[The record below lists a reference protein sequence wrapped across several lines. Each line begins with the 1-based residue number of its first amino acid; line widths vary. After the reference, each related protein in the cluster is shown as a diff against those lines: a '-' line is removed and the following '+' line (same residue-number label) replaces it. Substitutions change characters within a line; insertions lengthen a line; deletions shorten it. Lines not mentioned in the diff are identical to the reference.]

1 MTAPKSSAKKK
12 ATAKKAATKKAPAK
26 KKATA
31 KKTAAKKAANDD
43 ANQDEPIAAKDTK
56 AKKSGASSLNVIMG
70 QLFSLRPRVST
81 GFRPDDFRQA
91 RQSLADESYD
101 TPQDAARA
109 VAEKAI
115 ELTRG
120 GPHSGPRPRRNQ

>member
-1 MTAPKSSAKKK
+1 MTARKSSAKKK
-12 ATAKKAATKKAPAK
+12 STAKKAATKKAPAK
-26 KKATA
+26 KKAA
-31 KKTAAKKAANDD
+31 KAAKDEPSATKDKAA
-43 ANQDEPIAAKDTK
+43 PAKDTK
-56 AKKSGASSLNVIMG
+56 AKKSGASSLDVVMG
-70 QLFSLRPRVST
+70 QLFGLRPRVST

-91 RQSLADESYD
+91 RQSLAGESYD
-101 TPQDAARA
+101 TPKDAARA